1 MLPSRQ
7 IVLLAAVLQFAV
19 NVAQSKPLSVRVQ
32 SRSGAP
38 RIMVNGQPVRARMFW
53 GQPQPGLI
61 TILPKAQIIQYEFT
75 PLQIELKTATM
86 HLRLGHAAGDVYL
99 DNIRVEDL
107 TTGAQTIPVCDFE
120 DGQASFTKEWLTWPP
135 DDKNIVGKV
144 SVEPGVGQDGSAGLH
159 VQIHNPPGGVWPD
172 FFVHHIPNLKLE
184 QAHRY
189 RVSMWMKST
198 TQRSLQ
204 TAFYRPGEV
213 YEFLGWP
220 PGHFESQVKLAASAG
235 ANFVSTTIPFPWPKP
250 GQAEN
255 WCNVDAILDIALKAN
270 PKALLIPRI
279 QVYAPE
285 WWLEQHPDEKMRW
298 ESGTHPNIASPASE
312 LFKKEA
318 SIRLQKLVQHLENT
332 LGEHIAGYHPNGQM
346 TGEWFYQD
354 SWDRPLNGY
363 STCDTLAFRSWLKSR
378 YTSDLEIRQAWND
391 QAVTLNTAE
400 VPSAEKRH
408 RSPGGIFRD
417 PETEQQV
424 MDFVH
429 FQQKSMADSVCGYAK
444 VVRKAT
450 SGRKLVLAFYGYVFE
465 FAPMSTGAG
474 SSGHYALRQILDSP
488 DIDIVCS
495 PISYGD
501 RGLGQAA
508 PCMTAAES
516 VALAGKMWLNED
528 DTRTSLVTEKN
539 FSATEQVLTSVDQ
552 TNQLLIRNVAQEST
566 RNFATW
572 WADLAASGWFD
583 SPGMWAQMK
592 LMKQMDD
599 YYINNAKPFRPEI
612 ALVLDEQS
620 MLMLSD
626 GSEKVGGPLVL
637 EARREL
643 SRIGA
648 PYGQYLLDD
657 VIHGKV
663 KAKMYVF
670 AAAWKLDA
678 KQRASLLKATKGSV
692 CIWAYAPG
700 YFDGL
705 KPSLGSMKQLTG
717 FAIKLIDLPQSY
729 AIPESM
735 ELKDSIFYVRP
746 EKMSPTFSVTDAI
759 QSEIQAK
766 YPDGSVAVA
775 MRKREGGV
783 TVFWGTPGWNR
794 VFLRKLAAKAGVH
807 RYTQLDCV
815 VYANGD
821 VLALHAT
828 KAGAVQIDTRRQD
841 PVYDLMTG
849 RKLGMGPKL
858 TLPMSYAQTRV
869 LKIGPMR

>member
-1 MLPSRQ
+1 MPTCRR
-7 IVLLAAVLQFAV
+7 INLLTVVAILAV
-19 NVAQSKPLSVRVQ
+19 NVAQAAPLTVRVQ

-61 TILPKAQIIQYEFT
+61 TVLPEAQIIQYEFT
-75 PLQIELKTATM
+75 PLQEELKTATM
-86 HLRLGHAAGDVYL
+86 HLRLGHTAGDVYL
-99 DNIRVEDL
+99 DNIQVVDL
-107 TTGAQTIPVCDFE
+107 TSGAQTIPVCDFE
-120 DGQASFTKEWLTWPP
+120 DGQTSFNKEWLTWPP
-135 DDKNIVGKV
+135 SDMNTVGEV
-144 SVEPGVGQDGSAGLH
+144 SVEPGAGQDGSAGLH
-159 VQIHNPPGGVWPD
+159 VRINEPPNGVWPD
-172 FFVHHIPNLKLE
+172 FLIHHVPNLKLE

-198 TQRSLQ
+198 TQISLQ

-220 PGHFESQVKLAASAG
+220 PGHFESQVKLAAAAG
-235 ANFVSTTIPFPWPKP
+235 ANFVSTSIPLPWPKP
-250 GQAEN
+250 GEPEN

-298 ESGTHPNIASPASE
+298 ESGTHPSTASPASE

-318 SIRLQKLVQHLENT
+318 SIRLQKLVQHLEST

-363 STCDTLAFRSWLKSR
+363 SPCDTTAFRKWLKSLYKNDIGIQR
-378 YTSDLEIRQAWND
+378 AWND
-391 QAVTLNTAE
+391 QAVTLSTAD
-400 VPSAEKRH
+400 VPCPEKRH
-408 RSPGGIFRD
+408 SSPGGIFRD
-417 PETEQQV
+417 PKTERQV
-424 MDFVH
+424 MDFVQ
-429 FQQKSMADSVCGYAK
+429 FQQKSMADSVCDYAK
-444 VVRKAT
+444 VVREAT
-450 SGRKLVLAFYGYVFE
+450 SGRKLVLVFYGYVYE
-465 FAPMSTGAG
+465 FAPMTTGAG
-474 SSGHYALRQILDSP
+474 SSGHYALRQILDCP

-495 PISYGD
+495 PISYGE
-501 RGLGQAA
+501 RGLGQSA

-528 DTRTSLVTEKN
+528 DTRTSLVTEKG
-539 FSATEQVLTSVDQ
+539 FSGTEQVLTSVDQ
-552 TNQLLIRNVAQEST
+552 TNQLLLRNVAQESI

-592 LMKQMDD
+592 LMAKMDD

-626 GSEKVGGPLVL
+626 GSDKVGGPLVT

-657 VIHGKV
+657 VIAGKV

-678 KQRASLLKATKGSV
+678 RQRASLLKATKGSV

-705 KPSLGSMKQLTG
+705 SHSLSAMKQLTG

-729 AIPESM
+729 AIPASK
-735 ELKDSIFYVRP
+735 ELKDSLFYVRP
-746 EKMSPTFSVTDAI
+746 EKMSPTFAVTDAQ
-759 QSEIQAK
+759 QSEVQAH

-775 MRKREGGV
+775 VRKREGGV
-783 TVFWGTPGWNR
+783 SVFWGTPGWNR
-794 VFLRKLAAKAGVH
+794 VLLRKLAADAGVH
-807 RYTQLDCV
+807 LYTQLDCI

-821 VLALHAT
+821 VLALHAS
-828 KAGAVQIDTRRQD
+828 KEGAAQINTGRNE
-841 PVYDLMTG
+841 PVFDLMTG
-849 RKLGMGPKL
+849 AKLGVGPKI
-858 TLPMSYAQTRV
+858 TLPMSYAQTRI
-869 LKIGPMR
+869 LKIGPMK